1 VTLHGSRVFGGLT
14 REVTGVIRRH
24 LVAAAVPAAILGALV
39 DALEVL
45 RHHLAANILL
55 GLLIALAFE
64 LYVGYAELLI
74 AADHRPGARPR
85 VVQML
90 RRASP
95 RTAALVAAS
104 VVAVTMPLAAAGLL
118 ILPGLWLMT
127 RWSLFAP
134 AIVHE
139 RLGVAASLRRSTE
152 LVRGAFWPVACTV
165 TAAVLIEHAVI
176 QLTVHQSEP
185 LLGSPLLGLVGAAI
199 AVMIVSPPAAFT
211 ISIVYERLAEGSKP
225 AAAGTVRAAGARSTA
240 RAESAA

>member
-1 VTLHGSRVFGGLT
+1 VHGSRVFGGLS
-14 REVTGVIRRH
+14 REVTGVVRRH
-24 LVAAAVPAAILGALV
+24 LVAAAVPAAILGGMA

-45 RHHLAANILL
+45 RHQVAANILL

-64 LYVGYAELLI
+64 FYVGYAELLI
-74 AADHRPGARPR
+74 AADRRPGARPS
-85 VVQML
+85 VTQLL

-95 RTAALVAAS
+95 RTGALVAAS
-104 VVAVTMPLAAAGLL
+104 VIAVTLPLAAAGLL

-139 RLGVAASLRRSTE
+139 QLGVVASLRRSTD

-165 TAAVLIEHAVI
+165 TAAVLIEHAVV
-176 QLTVHQSEP
+176 QLTVHHTEA
-185 LLGSPLLGLVGAAI
+185 LLGSPFLGLAGAAI

-211 ISIVYERLAEGSKP
+211 ISIVYERLADAPTP
-225 AAAGTVRAAGARSTA
+225 AAASRSGPPVRDPQPA
-240 RAESAA
+240 

>member
-1 VTLHGSRVFGGLT
+1 VGPNRVYGGLT
-14 REVTGVIRRH
+14 REVGGVVRRH
-24 LVAAAVPAAILGALV
+24 LLAAAIPAAMLGALA

-64 LYVGYAELLI
+64 LYVGYAELLV
-74 AADHRPGARPR
+74 ATDRGGGERPSVAR
-85 VVQML
+85 ML

-104 VVAVTMPLAAAGLL
+104 VVAVTVPLAAAGLL

-139 RLGVAASLRRSTE
+139 RLGVTASLRRSTE
-152 LVRGAFWPVACTV
+152 LVRGSFWPVAFTV
-165 TAAVLIEHAVI
+165 TAAVLIEHTAI
-176 QLTVHQSEP
+176 GLTVHHAEP
-185 LLGSPLLGLVGAAI
+185 VLGSSFLGLAGAAI

-211 ISIVYERLAEGSKP
+211 ISIVYERLAEAPGP
-225 AAAGTVRAAGARSTA
+225 APARPSSPPVRDPQTA
-240 RAESAA
+240 

>member
-1 VTLHGSRVFGGLT
+1 VRASPVFGGLI
-14 REVTGVIRRH
+14 REVAGVIRRQP
-24 LVAAAVPAAILGALV
+24 VAAVVPAAFLGAMV

-55 GLLIALAFE
+55 GLAIALVFE

-74 AADHRPGARPR
+74 AVDRHPGARPT
-85 VVQML
+85 VLKML
-90 RRASP
+90 RGALP
-95 RTAALVAAS
+95 LTAGLLAAS
-104 VVAVTMPLAAAGLL
+104 VVAVTLPLAAAGLL

-139 RLGVAASLRRSTE
+139 RLGVVASLRRSTA

-165 TAAVLIEHAVI
+165 TMAVLIEHAVI
-176 QLTVHQSEP
+176 QLTAHQSES
-185 LLGSPLLGLVGAAI
+185 LLGSPWLGLVGAAI

-211 ISIVYERLAEGSKP
+211 ISIVYERLAEGPRPAP
-225 AAAGTVRAAGARSTA
+225 AAAVSAAGARSTA
-240 RAESAA
+240 RAGTSA

>member
-1 VTLHGSRVFGGLT
+1 MPTSVVFGGLT
-14 REVTGVIRRH
+14 REVTGVVRRH
-24 LVAAAVPAAILGALV
+24 LVAAAVPAAILGAMV
-39 DALEVL
+39 DVLEVL

-55 GLLIALAFE
+55 GLAIALAFE

-74 AADHRPGARPR
+74 AADHRPGARPP
-85 VVQML
+85 VIQMQ
-90 RRASP
+90 RRALP

-104 VVAVTMPLAAAGLL
+104 VVAVTVPLAAAGLL

-139 RLGVAASLRRSTE
+139 HLGVAASLRRSTE

-176 QLTVHQSEP
+176 HLTVHQSEP
-185 LLGSPLLGLVGAAI
+185 LFGSPLLGLAGAAI

-211 ISIVYERLAEGSKP
+211 ISIVYERLAAP
-225 AAAGTVRAAGARSTA
+225 TAAVSAAGARSTT
-240 RAESAA
+240 RAGSAA

>member
-1 VTLHGSRVFGGLT
+1 VTASPVFGGLS

-24 LVAAAVPAAILGALV
+24 LVAAAVPAAFLGAMV

-45 RHHLAANILL
+45 RHHLAANIAL
-55 GLLIALAFE
+55 GLAIALVFE

-74 AADHRPGARPR
+74 GADRRPGARPP
-85 VVQML
+85 VLQLL
-90 RRASP
+90 RRAWP

-104 VVAVTMPLAAAGLL
+104 VIAVTVPLAAAGLL

-139 RLGVAASLRRSTE
+139 HLGVVASLRRSTN

-165 TAAVLIEHAVI
+165 TASVLIEHAVI
-176 QLTVHQSEP
+176 HVTAHESEP
-185 LLGSPLLGLVGAAI
+185 LLGSPLLGLAGAAI

-211 ISIVYERLAEGSKP
+211 ISIVYERLAEGAKPAP
-225 AAAGTVRAAGARSTA
+225 AAAVSAAGARSTA
-240 RAESAA
+240 RAETSA

>member
-1 VTLHGSRVFGGLT
+1 VGASRVFGGLT

-24 LVAAAVPAAILGALV
+24 LVAAAVPAAMLGAMV
-39 DALEVL
+39 DTLEIL

-55 GLLIALAFE
+55 GLAIALAFE

-74 AADHRPGARPR
+74 AADRHPGSPPR
-85 VVQML
+85 IAEML
-90 RRASP
+90 RRALP
-95 RTAALVAAS
+95 LTAALVAAS
-104 VVAVTMPLAAAGLL
+104 VIAVTVPLAAAGLL

-139 RLGVAASLRRSTE
+139 RLGVVASLRRSTE
-152 LVRGAFWPVACTV
+152 LVRGSFWPVACTV

-176 QLTVHQSEP
+176 QLTAHKSES
-185 LLGSPLLGLVGAAI
+185 LLGSPLLGLAGAAL

-211 ISIVYERLAEGSKP
+211 ISIVYERLAEP
-225 AAAGTVRAAGARSTA
+225 AATVSVADARSTT
-240 RAESAA
+240 RAGSAA

>member
-1 VTLHGSRVFGGLT
+1 MRARRVFGGLT
-14 REVTGVIRRH
+14 GEVTGVIRRH
-24 LVAAAVPAAILGALV
+24 LVAAAVPAAFLGAMV

-55 GLLIALAFE
+55 GLAIALAFE

-74 AADHRPGARPR
+74 AADRNPGARPR
-85 VVQML
+85 IVQML
-90 RRASP
+90 RRAMP

-104 VVAVTMPLAAAGLL
+104 VIAVTLPLAAAGLL
-118 ILPGLWLMT
+118 VLPGLWLMT

-139 RLGVAASLRRSTE
+139 RLGVVASLRRSTD

-176 QLTVHQSEP
+176 HLTAHESEP
-185 LLGSPLLGLVGAAI
+185 LLGSPLLGLAGAAM

-211 ISIVYERLAEGSKP
+211 ISIVYERLAAGPEPAP
-225 AAAGTVRAAGARSTA
+225 AASVSAAGARSTA
-240 RAESAA
+240 RAGSGA

>member
-1 VTLHGSRVFGGLT
+1 VTASPVFGGLT
-14 REVTGVIRRH
+14 REVAGVIRRH
-24 LVAAAVPAAILGALV
+24 LAAAAVPAAVLGAMV
-39 DALEVL
+39 DALEIL
-45 RHHLAANILL
+45 RHELAATIAL
-55 GLLIALAFE
+55 GLAIALVFE

-74 AADHRPGARPR
+74 AADRHPEGRPP
-85 VVQML
+85 VLQML
-90 RRASP
+90 RRALP

-104 VVAVTMPLAAAGLL
+104 VIAVTVPLAAAGLL
-118 ILPGLWLMT
+118 IVPGLWLMT

-176 QLTVHQSEP
+176 QLTAHQSES
-185 LLGSPLLGLVGAAI
+185 LLGSRLLGLAGAAL

-211 ISIVYERLAEGSKP
+211 ISIVYERLAARPEPELS
-225 AAAGTVRAAGARSTA
+225 AAGARSTA
-240 RAESAA
+240 PAGNAV